1 MIIRES
7 YQDVEMYLRSSDLV
21 ERIINKFGEEFY
33 NKSDYGEV
41 TDYIKQTVSEMF
53 NNTMVD
59 IEKVIVCK
67 VVDSDIDI
75 INTSH
80 YVINFNG
87 NYYDYTAQ
95 QFNDSFNGQIRVPN
109 IPVVQMIIHSDNQIN
124 SNLST
129 VKSYVLLGY

>member
-21 ERIINKFGEEFY
+21 EKIINKFGEEFY

-41 TDYIKQTVSEMF
+41 TNYIKQTVSEMF